1 MNDAQLKRT
10 PLHSDHLK
18 LKARMVP
25 FGGWDMPVQYSGLM
39 QEHEAVR
46 TQAGLFD
53 VSHMG
58 EFLVHGVGALA
69 FLQSLLTNDIAKIA
83 VGGCQ
88 YTLMCYENGTVV
100 DDLIVSCVAPN
111 FYFLVVNAGNIDKD
125 FDWLKKHKPASGV
138 TLENISDAYSL
149 IALQGPKAEK
159 ILDAFFGQSFAA
171 LKYYNFQNIGSSTA
185 FVGEQKLNTTLVSR
199 TGYTGEDGFEI
210 LVPNSKASST
220 WTRLLQVGQNYG
232 LIPAGLGARDT
243 LRLESAYSL
252 YGHEINDSITGL
264 EAKLGWVIKFD
275 KTDFIGKEKLL
286 SEKNAGSTR
295 KIMGFE
301 LTENAIARDGYKI
314 FANSGEEVGYVT
326 SGTHSPTLKKS
337 IGLAL
342 IRTEVAELGNELKV
356 DVRGKNKTIKLVK
369 APFYKRS

>member
-1 MNDAQLKRT
+1 MTDTNLKRT
-10 PLHSDHLK
+10 PLHGDHLK

-25 FGGWDMPVQYSGLM
+25 FGGWDMPVQYAGLM

-46 TQAGLFD
+46 QQAGLFD

-58 EFLVHGVGALA
+58 EFLVHGAGALD
-69 FLQSLLTNDIAKIA
+69 FLQSLLTNDISKIA

-125 FDWLKKHKPASGV
+125 FAWLQKHKPASGV
-138 TLENISDAYSL
+138 TLENISDSYSL
-149 IALQGPKAEK
+149 IALQGPKSEK
-159 ILDAFFGQSFAA
+159 ILETFFGQSFAA
-171 LKYYNFQNIGSSTA
+171 LKYYNFQNMGSSSA
-185 FVGEQKLNTTLVSR
+185 FVGEHKLNTTLVAR

-220 WTRLLQVGQNYG
+220 WDRLLQVGINYG
-232 LIPAGLGARDT
+232 LVPAGLGARDT
-243 LRLESAYSL
+243 LRLEAAYSL
-252 YGHEINDSITGL
+252 YGHEINDTITGL

-275 KTDFIGKEKLL
+275 KADFIGKEKLL
-286 SEKNAGSTR
+286 NEKNTGSAR

-301 LTENAIARDGYKI
+301 VTENAIARDGYKI
-314 FANSGEEVGYVT
+314 LSNSGEEVGYVT

-342 IRTEVAELGNELKV
+342 VRAELAEVGTELKV
-356 DVRGKNKTIKLVK
+356 DVRGKSKTIKLVK
-369 APFYKRS
+369 TPFYKRA